1 MQKANFE
8 ENQSRKINRTICIGL
23 GGTGRD
29 VLMRIRRLIVDRYGD
44 FKQLPVISFVH
55 IDTDK
60 ATSNITGLRTGNFY
74 HGVDLRFSDA
84 EKVAATM
91 TRSQVDNMVKELNR
105 RSSNYEGSPG
115 VYKNIQAWFPPQ
127 LLKNLKAIDEGAQ
140 AIRPVGRLAFFH
152 NYRKIKAAIDSAE
165 KRTRGHNAILLRKG
179 LSVENKL
186 NIFVVGSL
194 CGGTGSGICLDVA
207 YCLRQM
213 YGKDGA
219 QIAGY
224 LVISPELYGNAP
236 DKHANT
242 YAALKELNYYAS
254 AGTTFKAE
262 YDLQNIEY
270 VEESRPPFEYV
281 YLVSNRTA
289 NDYRILEKSKLCNV
303 IAHKITLD
311 FIGELAPIITAQ
323 RDNFLQ
329 HMIQTDEHPRPN
341 VQRYLTF
348 GLAEIYFPRD
358 VAVQVSLNRIKIK
371 LVDFWRQGEGQSADP
386 RNLLTSFIDH
396 WYEKGTNENGFASK
410 LQQAVTDG
418 SKTFKNALSSWRNR
432 LETNI
437 SDIKSKDEREEV
449 ILQLGR
455 EIRSEFR
462 KVQPGETDSTR
473 GLWLTN
479 LQQERDRLT
488 TKYIQDID
496 KYLTELL
503 NPHNLNFFLTN
514 TRAWLEALTTELNKY
529 YRELEDKVNSM
540 GQIHSLEAVE
550 RKWKEAEQT
559 ITDIESK
566 RGLPLFNKQ
575 KNSQIQEQAKRI
587 IGQVSNLIK
596 QNFEFSLFREALAIV
611 KALQNHV
618 SEITTKTSAFNNLL
632 GNVQLAYEKT
642 ENELKLLDVD
652 EMSGEAIFAD
662 ADTDNCYQNLLPEN
676 DRAGQLALVSSKIT
690 EKVGLGESLVS
701 CLDRGVIDE
710 QQLQT
715 EIDLIVDGLF
725 GSKSLSNVQSAVKRF
740 LESYSLGD
748 RSIRLEQI
756 LREGEPLLPL
766 NTSDP
771 YFYDDPGK
779 SLNII
784 GFKDTDKREVT
795 QFKNILFQDLGV
807 PDAHLKPVQAED
819 EIIFI
824 SEYAAFPLRIVANLE
839 QMREHYQRQKIHGKG
854 FLHNDYRTQ
863 FIDIIP
869 PDAREMSNLQDIF
882 YSSLAFELLPS
893 NNNTQTYQLEYYD
906 SLRDTHEVTSLS
918 HVWDEALEKLASLQ
932 DMVEALDAELNKAI
946 ADITRN
952 PQKWQGDYLPKLRKF
967 VATVDNLSE
976 DDPNY
981 LYRETVVGTKASV
994 GMNTKQQD
1002 GIVNRFWRRME
1013 EIVREELEKYNQKQ
1027 PQQTLQGSVSSDR
1040 ILSGSPTSPKDNA
1053 IEAEIEDS
1061 NNSSVN
1067 SQDGMEKLKE
1077 LIQMKK
1083 EGFLSEAEF
1092 KAAKSNILGIENG

>member
-29 VLMRIRRLIVDRYGD
+29 ILMRIRRLIVDHYGD
-44 FKQLPVISFVH
+44 FKQLPVVSFVH

-91 TRSQVDNMVKELNR
+91 TRSQVDNMVKELKR
-105 RSSNYEGSPG
+105 RSSNYEGFPG

-152 NYRKIKAAIDSAE
+152 NYRTIKAAIESAE
-165 KRTRGHNAILLRKG
+165 KRTRGHNAVLLRKG

-213 YGKDGA
+213 YGNDGA
-219 QIAGY
+219 QIFGY

-242 YAALKELNYYAS
+242 YAALKELNYYATE
-254 AGTTFKAE
+254 GTTFKAE

-289 NDYRILEKSKLCNV
+289 KDYRILEKSKLCNV

-311 FIGELAPIITAQ
+311 FISELAPMITEQ
-323 RDNFLQ
+323 RDDFLK
-329 HMIQTDEHPRPN
+329 HLIDKDEHPRPN

-386 RNLLTSFIDH
+386 RNLLTSFLDR
-396 WYEKGTNENGFASK
+396 WYDQETNENGFASK

-437 SDIKSKDEREEV
+437 SEIKSKDEREEV

-462 KVQPGETDSTR
+462 KVQLGETDSSR

-479 LQQERDRLT
+479 LQQERDRLKV
-488 TKYIQDID
+488 KYVQDID
-496 KYLTELL
+496 NYLTELL
-503 NPHNLNFFLTN
+503 NPHNLNFSLTN
-514 TRAWLEALTTELNKY
+514 TRAWLEALTTELNKS
-529 YRELEDKVNSM
+529 YRELEDKASSM
-540 GQIHSLEAVE
+540 RQVHSLEAVE

-559 ITDIESK
+559 ITDIETK

-575 KNSQIQEQAKRI
+575 KNSQVQEEAKRI
-587 IGQVSNLIK
+587 VGQVSNLIK
-596 QNFEFSLFREALAIV
+596 DNFEFSLVREALAIV

-618 SEITTKTSAFNNLL
+618 SELTNKTSAFNNLL

-642 ENELKLLDVD
+642 ENDLKLLDVD

-662 ADTDNCYQNLLPEN
+662 TDTDSCYQNLLPEH
-676 DRAGQLALVSSKIT
+676 DRATQLALVSSRIT

-715 EIDLIVDGLF
+715 EIDLVVDGLF
-725 GSKSLSNVQSAVKRF
+725 GSRSLANVESAVKRF

-766 NTSDP
+766 NTTDP
-771 YFYDDPGK
+771 YFFDDPGK

-807 PDAHLKPVQAED
+807 PDAHLKSIQAED
-819 EIIFI
+819 EIIFV
-824 SEYAAFPLRIVANLE
+824 SEYAAFPLRIVAGLE
-839 QMREHYQRQKIHGKG
+839 QMREHYQRQKTYGKS

-869 PDAREMSNLQDIF
+869 P
-882 YSSLAFELLPS
+882 
-893 NNNTQTYQLEYYD
+893 
-906 SLRDTHEVTSLS
+906 
-918 HVWDEALEKLASLQ
+918 
-932 DMVEALDAELNKAI
+932 
-946 ADITRN
+946 
-952 PQKWQGDYLPKLRKF
+952 
-967 VATVDNLSE
+967 
-976 DDPNY
+976 
-981 LYRETVVGTKASV
+981 
-994 GMNTKQQD
+994 
-1002 GIVNRFWRRME
+1002 RR
-1013 EIVREELEKYNQKQ
+1013 
-1027 PQQTLQGSVSSDR
+1027 
-1040 ILSGSPTSPKDNA
+1040 
-1053 IEAEIEDS
+1053 
-1061 NNSSVN
+1061 
-1067 SQDGMEKLKE
+1067 
-1077 LIQMKK
+1077 
-1083 EGFLSEAEF
+1083 
-1092 KAAKSNILGIENG
+1092 